1 MSSDHN
7 KTRAEQLKT
16 DGNALYVRND
26 FPAARSKYTQAIK
39 LDDSNAVLY
48 SNRAATYIALKQ

>member
-1 MSSDHN
+1 MASDDH
-7 KTRAEQLKT
+7 KTRAEQLKA

-26 FPAARSKYTQAIK
+26 FSAARSKYTQAIK

>member
-1 MSSDHN
+1 MTSGEN
-7 KTRAEQLKT
+7 KTRAEQLRA

-26 FPAARSKYTQAIK
+26 FTAARSKYTQAIK
-39 LDDSNAVLY
+39 LDDGNAVLY